1 MRVEIDKEAHDK
13 LVKLLEFVGKK
24 ANRVLCR
31 TVNATLM
38 NCRTQTAK
46 KIGEHV
52 NLKAKVIKEHFWITR
67 ATLSALRSGIEIS
80 GMRIPLHQ
88 SGGANYGVKTVT
100 EGGVV
105 FQVRYDKGKET
116 FRHAFMATMKSGHVG
131 VFMKVEPGARKIR
144 QVYGPS
150 IPKALETGGR
160 LDNILV
166 FSKERILENA
176 RQQVNR
182 ILAMQDE
189 EIITAEDLENL

>member
-1 MRVEIDKEAHDK
+1 MEIDQEAHDK
-13 LVKLLEFVGKK
+13 LVKLLDFVGKK

-38 NCRTQTAK
+38 NCRTQTTK
-46 KIGEHV
+46 KIGAHI
-52 NLKAKVIKEHFWITR
+52 NLKARVIKEHFWITR
-67 ATLSALRSGIEIS
+67 AKVSSLKSGIEIS
-80 GMRIPLHQ
+80 GKRIPLHR
-88 SGGANYGVKTVT
+88 STGANYGAKVAA
-100 EGGVV
+100 EGGVS
-105 FQVRYDKGKET
+105 FQVRYDKGRET
-116 FRHAFMATMKSGHVG
+116 FKHGFIATMKSGHVG
-131 VFMKVEPGARKIR
+131 VFMRVNPGMRKIR

-160 LDNILV
+160 LEDILV
-166 FSKERILENA
+166 FSKDRILENA